1 VLTALTSNRIAVT
14 GATGFI
20 GRALCS
26 QLQASGAAPRAIIR
40 EGAPERPKDW
50 SDVVA
55 VGDIGPDTSWT
66 AALAGVDCVVHCAAR
81 VHVMRETGAD
91 PLAAFRQVN
100 VAGTRRLAEAAA
112 AMGVR
117 RLVYLSSIK
126 VNGDSTLA
134 GAMFSHDDIPA
145 PEDPYGVSKWE
156 AEVALQEVAADSS
169 LEMVIVRPPLVY
181 GPGVKA
187 NFLRLVRLVRNG
199 VPLPLGSVKNKR
211 SLVSL
216 DNLVDLLIRCTEH
229 PAAAGQTLLAS
240 DGQDLSTPEL
250 IRGLAAAMGRS
261 ARLLPVPPALLRLGG
276 RLSGRLDEV
285 ERLIGSLQVDIEHT
299 CQTLDWKPP
308 VAVAEG
314 LRRAMAGSL

>member
-1 VLTALTSNRIAVT
+1 
-14 GATGFI
+14 
-20 GRALCS
+20 
-26 QLQASGAAPRAIIR
+26 
-40 EGAPERPKDW
+40 
-50 SDVVA
+50 
-55 VGDIGPDTSWT
+55 
-66 AALAGVDCVVHCAAR
+66 
-81 VHVMRETGAD
+81 MRETGAD
-91 PLAAFRQVN
+91 PMAAFRQVN

-112 AMGVR
+112 TMGVR

-134 GAMFSHDDIPA
+134 SAMFSHDDMPA

-156 AEVALQEVAADSS
+156 AEVALQEVATDFS
-169 LEMVIVRPPLVY
+169 LEIVIVRPPLVY

-261 ARLLPVPPALLRLGG
+261 ARLLPVPPAMLRLGG
-276 RLSGRLDEV
+276 RLTGRMDEV

-299 CQTLDWKPP
+299 CQTLNWTPP
-308 VAVAEG
+308 VPVAEG
-314 LRRAMAGSL
+314 LRRAVAGSL